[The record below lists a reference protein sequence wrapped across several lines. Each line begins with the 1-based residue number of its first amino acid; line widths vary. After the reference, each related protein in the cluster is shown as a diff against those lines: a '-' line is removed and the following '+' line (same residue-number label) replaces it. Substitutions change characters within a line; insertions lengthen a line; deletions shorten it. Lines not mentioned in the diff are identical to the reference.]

1 MSQRT
6 IDARL
11 GLPAVY
17 RPRPARGLGGFLV
30 AVVRRGVAWYR
41 TGRRMRRAV
50 DELMALDDR
59 TLADIGITRSDIAFA
74 VRRDRRREV

>member
-1 MSQRT
+1 
-6 IDARL
+6 
-11 GLPAVY
+11 
-17 RPRPARGLGGFLV
+17 
-30 AVVRRGVAWYR
+30 
-41 TGRRMRRAV
+41 MRRAV